1 MQNDVVQK
9 AIVGQDTV
17 ENVRVSTRFSI
28 MPENRNYKP
37 FGTSAFDMTSL
48 DPLIGYTRY
57 TRRYDTWNE
66 AERGHRETLERIRHE
81 YARSRA
87 AEQRAEALAG
97 TAGEVRLAISAN
109 LPALFQV
116 AEQSVDEVIVSTP
129 LLRADSSSIEVSV
142 SDDGHGFSLSAPV
155 GASPVESI
163 ASLGKLNAAQ
173 VDRISSA
180 LGVSVESGALACRA
194 DDPSQIGHAIVRL
207 GQAVACLSFSATEE
221 S

>member
-1 MQNDVVQK
+1 M
-9 AIVGQDTV
+9 
-17 ENVRVSTRFSI
+17 
-28 MPENRNYKP
+28 
-37 FGTSAFDMTSL
+37 
-48 DPLIGYTRY
+48 
-57 TRRYDTWNE
+57 
-66 AERGHRETLERIRHE
+66 
-81 YARSRA
+81 
-87 AEQRAEALAG
+87 
-97 TAGEVRLAISAN
+97 
-109 LPALFQV
+109 
-116 AEQSVDEVIVSTP
+116 DEVIVSTP

-180 LGVSVESGALACRA
+180 LGVSVESGALPCRA